1 MTEET
6 RKRANRL
13 VVSSREL
20 EKLQRMMSGSFFNI
34 YKTKYNRKLG
44 FDNVDEKVFFV
55 DFDNI
60 TAKELRT
67 AILNVIEKRQAE
79 IENEI
84 KNL

>member
-1 MTEET
+1 MTEQT
-6 RKRANRL
+6 RQKANRL
-13 VVSSREL
+13 VVSSKEL
-20 EKLQRMMSGSFFNI
+20 EKLQRMMFGSFFNI
-34 YKTKYNRKLG
+34 YKMKYNRKLG
-44 FDNVDEKVFFV
+44 FDNVNEKVFFV

-67 AILNVIEKRQAE
+67 AILDVIEKRQAE

>member
-1 MTEET
+1 MTEKT
-6 RKRANRL
+6 RKKANRL
-13 VVSSREL
+13 VVSSKEL
-20 EKLQRMMSGSFFNI
+20 EKLQRMMFGSFFNI

-44 FDNVDEKVFFV
+44 CENINEKVFFI
-55 DFDNI
+55 DFDNK

>member
-6 RKRANRL
+6 RKKANRL

-34 YKTKYNRKLG
+34 YKMKYNRKLG
-44 FDNVDEKVFFV
+44 FDNINEKVFFV

-67 AILNVIEKRQAE
+67 AILDVIEKRQAE

>member
-6 RKRANRL
+6 RKKANRL

-34 YKTKYNRKLG
+34 YKMKYNRKLG
-44 FDNVDEKVFFV
+44 FDNVNEKVFFV

-67 AILNVIEKRQAE
+67 AILDVIEKRQAE